1 MIKVAVCDDDE
12 LQREEAVA
20 MLEEFASSRRL
31 DVRVSAFGTTE
42 DFLADGNP
50 KQFDIVFMDIEFEG
64 KPEGIDAVRRT
75 NELAPNCQVVYLT
88 NYLQY
93 SVDVYRTDHV
103 WFVRKNQLK
112 ERLPEVLEK
121 FERIDEAR
129 RQFFVVS
136 TRENGLAKIPCK
148 DILYLE
154 RQTRISRIVC
164 RTAEYEAS
172 DKLSVLMEKL
182 PQSVFAFCHSSF
194 IVNMPSIVELHDFE
208 VVLEN
213 GERLPISRRYA
224 KSFRQRY
231 FEWADQWTV

>member
-12 LQREEAVA
+12 LQRDEAVA
-20 MLEEFASSRRL
+20 MLEEFSRSRRL
-31 DVRVSAFGTTE
+31 DVRVSAFGSTE
-42 DFLADGNP
+42 EFLADGTP
-50 KQFDIVFMDIEFEG
+50 KQFDIVFMDIEFDG

-103 WFVRKNQLK
+103 WFVLKNQF
-112 ERLPEVLEK
+112 EDRLPEVFEKLEH
-121 FERIDEAR
+121 IGEAR

-136 TRENGLAKIPCK
+136 TKESGLAKIPCK

>member
-1 MIKVAVCDDDE
+1 
-12 LQREEAVA
+12 
-20 MLEEFASSRRL
+20 MLEEFSRSRRL
-31 DVRVSAFGTTE
+31 DVRVSAFGSTE
-42 DFLADGNP
+42 EFLADGTP
-50 KQFDIVFMDIEFEG
+50 KQFDIVFMDIEFDG
-64 KPEGIDAVRRT
+64 QPEGIDAVRRT
-75 NELAPNCQVVYLT
+75 NDLAPNCQVVYLT

-103 WFVRKNQLK
+103 WFVLKNQF
-112 ERLPEVLEK
+112 EDRLPEVFEKLEH
-121 FERIDEAR
+121 IGEAR

-136 TRENGLAKIPCK
+136 TKENGL
-148 DILYLE
+148 DLE
-154 RQTRISRIVC
+154 RKTRISRIVC

-172 DKLSVLMEKL
+172 DKLSILMEKL